1 MRLRIT
7 LAALIGMLIG
17 VACSDDMVV
26 MADTAA
32 NILAEAIFFDDTNAA
47 LDADT
52 VQAAIDAL
60 DVRADTAAEA
70 GGTRDGRLDALEA
83 RADPGPIQSALDT
96 LSTTVTTQQAA
107 VDDLET
113 RLEAVEA
120 LEAPTA
126 ADVSFQNDDDP
137 ELDTVQAV
145 IVSLQLRIAQL
156 EAAQAEVGKCS
167 PEFYEVATA
176 CVESS
181 PRPSKTWNGAA
192 NECLAAELRLC
203 TFEEL
208 KAGCFAGLKNDGAP
222 ELTGTWLDDQLVAA
236 VEYTKDDGGCA
247 GEYGTFSTKIGGLP
261 FRCCRDR

>member
-1 MRLRIT
+1 MRLRII
-7 LAALIGMLIG
+7 LAALFGMLIG
-17 VACSDDMVV
+17 VACSDDMKA
-26 MADTAA
+26 MADTTAQ
-32 NILAEAIFFDDTNAA
+32 ILAEAIFFDDTKAA

-60 DVRADTAAEA
+60 DLRADAAVETGA
-70 GGTRDGRLDALEA
+70 ARDGRLAALEA
-83 RADPGPIQSALDT
+83 RPDPGPIQTALDA
-96 LSTTVTTQQAA
+96 LSSTVTAGLAA
-107 VDDLET
+107 VDDLDE
-113 RLEAVEA
+113 RLSAVEA
-120 LEAPTA
+120 VEAPTA
-126 ADVSFQNDDDP
+126 ADVSFQNEAEP
-137 ELDTVQAV
+137 ELDTVHAV
-145 IVSLQLRIAQL
+145 IAALQVRVGQL
-156 EAAQAEVGKCS
+156 EAVQANVGKCPS
-167 PEFYEVATA
+167 EFYEVATA

-181 PRPSKTWNGAA
+181 PRPSTTWDGAA
-192 NECLAAELRLC
+192 NACLVAGLRLC